1 MREKVLRELAGRA
14 ATDMGFLRQLRRDPE
29 GALARYGYDLTR
41 EELGA
46 MEHVRRRTA
55 GMSDEDL
62 ARLLAGRLGKA
73 GASPARPAAPG
84 TRGKGPA
91 RPARPGS

>member
-29 GALARYGYDLTR
+29 DALARYGYDLTR
-41 EELGA
+41 EESRAL
-46 MEHVRRRTA
+46 EDVRRRTA

-84 TRGKGPA
+84 TRGKRPA